1 MQSCNDNTVLKHLNI
16 ARKNISDEMG
26 SLIANALTIN
36 KGLEH
41 CEMQGNNL
49 QAGGVKSLGEMLL
62 KNRTLKV
69 LNLEMNDLTSNGK
82 DNSGIQALAEALRHN
97 VVLTSLTLNS
107 CGLGAHCSA
116 MLADA
121 IEDNHTLILLDI
133 EGNPDMNIY
142 DVRRI

>member
-1 MQSCNDNTVLKHLNI
+1 M
-16 ARKNISDEMG
+16 
-26 SLIANALTIN
+26 
-36 KGLEH
+36 
-41 CEMQGNNL
+41 
-49 QAGGVKSLGEMLL
+49 KSIGEMLL

-82 DNSGIQALAEALRHN
+82 DNSGIKSLAEALRHN

-116 MLADA
+116 MIADA
-121 IEDNHTLILLDI
+121 MEDNHTLILLDI

-142 DVRRI
+142 DVRRIQDKLAENRKVYYYERQREFKERRLMQEEKNIVKNLTIEQESNVSIVDN

>member
-1 MQSCNDNTVLKHLNI
+1 MS
-16 ARKNISDEMG
+16 RKNISDEMG
-26 SLIANALTIN
+26 TLVAKSLTIN

-41 CEMQGNNL
+41 LQLCGNNL
-49 QAGGVKSLGEMLL
+49 QSGAVKSLGEMLL

-82 DNSGIQALAEALRHN
+82 DNSGIKSLAEALRHN

-107 CGLGAHCSA
+107 CGLDSHCSA

-121 IEDNHTLILLDI
+121 MEDNHTLVLLDI
-133 EGNPDMNIY
+133 EGNPNMNIY